1 MKHVKPRAD
10 FGHTARVF
18 ARAAFGLRLPKLSKG
33 RPGAAPGIQHEELAT
48 LPSRPG
54 GVKVTVV
61 DYAVGRVE
69 AFVVD
74 DIAAFVAKHR
84 PEWSAVRWINVDGLT
99 DMTVLQ
105 AIAEKYQLH
114 PLALEDMLHVPQRP
128 KVETYGEGP
137 SGGDRSQPARLFVVA
152 RMTQLVGGQLDLEQ
166 ISFFIGHKTLLTFQE
181 KPGDLFDPIRRRL
194 NAPRSQLL
202 SNDASFLLY
211 ALLDSIVDHC
221 FPVLEYYGSRLEEL
235 EDELLTR
242 PNDALIQRI
251 HRLRRELLL
260 FRREM
265 WPMREVLHTLQR
277 ESHECL
283 HDTTRMYLRDVYDH
297 MIQILELSET
307 YRELASGLTETYM
320 SSLSI
325 RMNEVMKVLTMIA
338 TIFIPITFLAGVYG
352 MNFRNFPELDWRWGY
367 ASFWMVCAS
376 AGVGMLI
383 WFKRKGWL

>member
-1 MKHVKPRAD
+1 MKPQTPLAE

-18 ARAAFGLRLPKLSKG
+18 ARAAFGLRLPKLWKG
-33 RPGAAPGIQHEELAT
+33 RPGAAPGIEHEDLAT
-48 LPSRPG
+48 LPSQPG
-54 GVKVTVV
+54 GTKVTVV
-61 DYAVGRVE
+61 DYAIGRVE
-69 AFVVD
+69 AQVVQD
-74 DIAAFVAKHR
+74 VAAFVAHHR
-84 PEWSAVRWINVDGLT
+84 PDWSAVRWINVDGLT

-105 AIAEKYQLH
+105 AVAEKYQLH
-114 PLALEDMLHVPQRP
+114 PLALEDVLHVPQRP

-137 SGGDRSQPARLFVVA
+137 SGLDSKQPARLFVVA
-152 RMTQLVGGQLDLEQ
+152 RMIQLVDRQLDLEQ

-181 KPGDLFDPIRRRL
+181 KPGDVFDAVRRRL
-194 NAPRSQLL
+194 NSPRSQLL
-202 SNDASFLLY
+202 NNDASFLFY
-211 ALLDSIVDHC
+211 ALLDAIIDHC
-221 FPVLEYYGSRLEEL
+221 FPVLEHYGTRLEEL
-235 EDELLTR
+235 EEELLAR
-242 PNDALIQRI
+242 PTEALIHRI

-283 HDTTRMYLRDVYDH
+283 HDTTRVYLRDVYDH
-297 MIQILELSET
+297 MIQILELCET
-307 YRELASGLTETYM
+307 YRELAHGLTETYM

-352 MNFRNFPELDWRWGY
+352 MNFQYFPELHWRWGY
-367 ASFWMVCAS
+367 FSFWAICAS
-376 AGVGMLI
+376 VGIGMLV